1 MMDDRAAKLRRLN
14 CFRRRLPHCS
24 ANALAAI
31 LNDIKANGMPE
42 GGTSRRGFKD
52 ARNLQNATHTPF
64 GKILQTISVID
75 KDDAE
80 QQLTIAHPIALLW
93 VASSEC
99 SSFSMFFLAK
109 LKETPPSIDKP
120 WRLVAYTDEV
130 TPGNPLQQKNNRKF
144 QAFYWSF
151 LEFGVSALS
160 REEAWFTATTEY
172 SVHVSGL

>member
-1 MMDDRAAKLRRLN
+1 M
-14 CFRRRLPHCS
+14 PHCS

-42 GGTSRRGFKD
+42 GGTSRGVFKD
-52 ARNLQNATHTPF
+52 ARNLQNATPTPS

-109 LKETPPSIDKP
+109 LKETPPSIDISLGDWWHIQMRSLQETP
-120 WRLVAYTDEV
+120 WHR
-130 TPGNPLQQKNNRKF
+130 R
-144 QAFYWSF
+144 
-151 LEFGVSALS
+151 
-160 REEAWFTATTEY
+160 TTE
-172 SVHVSGL
+172 SSKHSIGHF